1 MVTTSRCPASARRS
15 VAARLARSSRICM
28 YTGVHHR
35 SGIATSTGAEMRRM
49 NFAFSE
55 EQEELRRIVRQFLD
69 SKSSEAEVRRLME
82 TTEGYDPKMWSQ
94 MANELGLQSLTI
106 PEEFGGQG
114 FGYVELTVVLEEM

>member
-1 MVTTSRCPASARRS
+1 
-15 VAARLARSSRICM
+15 
-28 YTGVHHR
+28 
-35 SGIATSTGAEMRRM
+35 M

-82 TTEGYDPKMWSQ
+82 TTEGYDPSTWSQ
-94 MANELGLQSLTI
+94 MANELGLQSLII

-114 FGYVELTVVLEEM
+114 YGSVALTVVLEEIGPAPPSAPSVARVLLAGDTPLPSRGDT